1 MANRSETR
9 RSLRRVM
16 AVDLEP
22 GVSVAV
28 RCPNGAMRAFSVTRV
43 RTIRNGSVFVWG
55 RVLHTPGIE
64 YEHESYVRIDGHI
77 RVCVL
82 PRHYGVCF
90 DCGALSPC
98 PDELTERRSE
108 RAMAEVDP
116 FELIFDDIVA
126 HAAG

>member
-1 MANRSETR
+1 MSPRGGAARPCPR
-9 RSLRRVM
+9 R
-16 AVDLEP
+16 A
-22 GVSVAV
+22 G
-28 RCPNGAMRAFSVTRV
+28 RC
-43 RTIRNGSVFVWG
+43 
-55 RVLHTPGIE
+55 
-64 YEHESYVRIDGHI
+64 

-108 RAMAEVDP
+108 RAVSDVDP

-126 HAAG
+126 HAGGQFQDCP